1 MTADLNETGLILMAF
16 PLHVARLY
24 DRTIIVLL
32 ISKCVDKEVIQ
43 GIGGF
48 FFFIS
53 CIVACSYKF
62 SFNSEVMFISE
73 LCASRVICGPFV
85 RLDVQGKQML
95 SRFLP
100 V

>member
-48 FFFIS
+48 FFF
-53 CIVACSYKF
+53 
-62 SFNSEVMFISE
+62 SFLVLLHVRTNSPSTPK
-73 LCASRVICGPFV
+73 LCLLVNSVLHASFV
-85 RLDVQGKQML
+85 VPL
-95 SRFLP
+95 
-100 V
+100 